1 MTIILVCILIFA
13 AILASGLVGLFV
25 QHRLPEGQK
34 SESARVI
41 IGQISGVLSL
51 LLSLVLGTLV
61 GTSFAFQTTQK
72 TELDALAAQVL
83 ELDQTLGELGPTGAF
98 ARERLKQTI
107 ESAYDAF
114 WGSQSVDPQRLSVS
128 VPLASRKAIK
138 AFLGS
143 FTPTTEEQR
152 QALASVSTLA
162 DQITRSRL
170 LMSLQVAG
178 RPVSPGFIFIL
189 VLWAIALFFAFGIFA
204 KSNTL
209 VVAAM
214 ASGAACIAFA
224 LFLILELGLP
234 YTGVFRIAPAAL
246 QEAIAHLG
254 E

>member
-1 MTIILVCILIFA
+1 MPIILVCILIFA
-13 AILASGLVGLFV
+13 LIFASGIVGLLV
-25 QHRLPEGQK
+25 QRRLPEEQK
-34 SESARVI
+34 SDSARVV

-72 TELDALAAQVL
+72 TELDSLAANVL
-83 ELDQTLGELGPTGAF
+83 ELDQTLGELGPVGEI
-98 ARERLKQTI
+98 ARGRLKATI
-107 ESAYDAF
+107 EDSYNAF
-114 WGSQSVDPQRLSVS
+114 WGSESVDPKRLSAS

-138 AFLGS
+138 AFLGA
-143 FTPTTEEQR
+143 FTPTSEEQK

-178 RPVSPGFIFIL
+178 RPVSPGLVVIL
-189 VLWAIALFFAFGIFA
+189 VLWAVALFFAFGIFA
-204 KSNTL
+204 KSNGL

-234 YTGVFRIAPAAL
+234 YTGVFRISPAAL

>member
-1 MTIILVCILIFA
+1 VTIILVCILIFA
-13 AILASGLVGLFV
+13 VILASGLFGLFV
-25 QHRLPEGQK
+25 QHRLPEAQK
-34 SESARVI
+34 SDSARVV

-98 ARERLKQTI
+98 ARARLKATI
-107 ESAYDAF
+107 EDAYNAF
-114 WGSQSVDPQRLSVS
+114 WGSESVDPKRLSVS

-143 FTPTTEEQR
+143 VTPTSEEEK

-162 DQITRSRL
+162 DQITRARP

-178 RPVSPGFIFIL
+178 ARSVRVWSSF
-189 VLWAIALFFAFGIFA
+189 
-204 KSNTL
+204 
-209 VVAAM
+209 
-214 ASGAACIAFA
+214 
-224 LFLILELGLP
+224 
-234 YTGVFRIAPAAL
+234 
-246 QEAIAHLG
+246 
-254 E
+254 

>member
-1 MTIILVCILIFA
+1 MTIILVCILIFV
-13 AILASGLVGLFV
+13 AILASGLFGLFI
-25 QHRLPEGQK
+25 QHRLPEAQK
-34 SESARVI
+34 SESARVV

-83 ELDQTLGELGPTGAF
+83 ELDQTLGELGPAGAF
-98 ARERLKQTI
+98 ARQRLKATI
-107 ESAYDAF
+107 EDAYNAF
-114 WGSQSVDPQRLSVS
+114 WGSEPVDPKRLSVS

-143 FTPTTEEQR
+143 VTPTSEEEK

-178 RPVSPGFIFIL
+178 RPVSPGLVFIL
-189 VLWAIALFFAFGIFA
+189 VLWAVALFLAFGIFA
-204 KSNTL
+204 KSNAL
-209 VVAAM
+209 VVTAM

-234 YTGVFRIAPAAL
+234 YTGVFRISPAAL

>member
-1 MTIILVCILIFA
+1 VTIILVCIAIFVV
-13 AILASGLVGLFV
+13 ILASGLVGLAV
-25 QHRLPEGQK
+25 QHRLPDEQK
-34 SESARVI
+34 SESARVV

-61 GTSFAFQTTQK
+61 GTSFAFQTTPR
-72 TELDALAAQVL
+72 TELDALAANVL
-83 ELDQTLGELGPTGAF
+83 QLDQSLADLGPGAAF
-98 ARERLKQTI
+98 ARERLKATI

-114 WGSQSVDPQRLSVS
+114 WGSGTADPKRLSVS
-128 VPLASRKAIK
+128 GPLASRRAIK

-143 FTPTTEEQR
+143 FTPATEEQK
-152 QALASVSTLA
+152 QALASVSSLA
-162 DQITRSRL
+162 NQITQSRL

-178 RPVSPGFIFIL
+178 RPVSPGLVVIL
-189 VLWAIALFFAFGIFA
+189 ILWAVALFFAFGIFA
-204 KSNTL
+204 KSNTV

-234 YTGVFRIAPAAL
+234 YTGVFRVSPAAL

>member
-1 MTIILVCILIFA
+1 MTIILACIAIFVL
-13 AILASGLVGLFV
+13 ILASGLIGLFV
-25 QHRLPEGQK
+25 HQRLPEQQK
-34 SESARVI
+34 SESARVV
-41 IGQISGVLSL
+41 IGHIAGVLSL

-72 TELDALAAQVL
+72 TELDSLAANVL

-98 ARERLKQTI
+98 ARERLKATI
-107 ESAYDAF
+107 GEAYDAF
-114 WGSQSVDPQRLSVS
+114 WGSGTADPKRLSVS
-128 VPLASRKAIK
+128 VPLASRRAIK

-143 FTPTTEEQR
+143 FTPTTEEEK
-152 QALASVSTLA
+152 QALATVSSLA
-162 DQITRSRL
+162 NEITQSRL

-178 RPVSPGFIFIL
+178 RPVSPGLVAIL
-189 VLWAIALFFAFGIFA
+189 TLWAVALFFAFGVFA
-204 KSNTL
+204 KSNAL

-234 YTGVFRIAPAAL
+234 YTGVFRVSPAAL

>member
-1 MTIILVCILIFA
+1 VTIILICIAIFA
-13 AILASGLVGLFV
+13 VILVSGLVGLAA
-25 QHRLPEGQK
+25 QHGLPEEQK
-34 SESARVI
+34 SDSARVV

-72 TELDALAAQVL
+72 TELDSLAANVL
-83 ELDQTLGELGPTGAF
+83 ELDQTLGELGPMGGI
-98 ARERLKQTI
+98 ARERLKATI
-107 ESAYDAF
+107 EGAYDTF
-114 WGSQSVDPQRLSVS
+114 WGSGTADPKRLSVS

-143 FTPTTEEQR
+143 FSSTTDQEK
-152 QALASVSTLA
+152 QALATAGDLA
-162 DQITRSRL
+162 NQITQSRL

-178 RPVSPGFIFIL
+178 RPVSPGLVVIL
-189 VLWAIALFFAFGIFA
+189 VFWAVALFFAFGIFA
-204 KSNTL
+204 KSNAL
-209 VVAAM
+209 VITAM

-224 LFLILELGLP
+224 IFLILELGLP
-234 YTGVFRIAPAAL
+234 YTGVFRVSPAAL

>member
-1 MTIILVCILIFA
+1 
-13 AILASGLVGLFV
+13 
-25 QHRLPEGQK
+25 
-34 SESARVI
+34 
-41 IGQISGVLSL
+41 
-51 LLSLVLGTLV
+51 
-61 GTSFAFQTTQK
+61 
-72 TELDALAAQVL
+72 
-83 ELDQTLGELGPTGAF
+83 LGPTGAF

-107 ESAYDAF
+107 ENAYEAF
-114 WGSQSVDPQRLSVS
+114 WGSQSVDPKRLSVS
-128 VPLASRKAIK
+128 VPLASRRAIK
-138 AFLGS
+138 TFLGS
-143 FTPTTEEQR
+143 FTPTTEEQK

-178 RPVSPGFIFIL
+178 RPVSPGLIFIL
-189 VLWAIALFFAFGIFA
+189 VLWAVALFFAFGIFA

>member
-1 MTIILVCILIFA
+1 VPITVVCFAIFL
-13 AILASGLVGLFV
+13 AILASGLIGLFA
-25 QHRLPEGQK
+25 QHRLPEAQK
-34 SESARVI
+34 SESARVV

-72 TELDALAAQVL
+72 TELDALAANVL

-98 ARERLKQTI
+98 ARERLKATM
-107 ESAYDAF
+107 ESAYDTF
-114 WGSQSVDPQRLSVS
+114 WGSETADPKLLSVS

-143 FTPTTEEQR
+143 FTPTTEEQK
-152 QALASVSTLA
+152 QALASVSALS

-178 RPVSPGFIFIL
+178 RPVSPGLIFIL

-204 KSNTL
+204 KSNAL
-209 VVAAM
+209 VVTAM

-234 YTGVFRIAPAAL
+234 YTGVFRVSPAAF

>member
-1 MTIILVCILIFA
+1 MTIIFVCILIFV
-13 AILASGLVGLFV
+13 AIFTSGLFGLFV
-25 QHRLPEGQK
+25 QHRLPEPQK
-34 SESARVI
+34 SESARVV

-72 TELDALAAQVL
+72 TELDSLAANIL

-98 ARERLKQTI
+98 ARERLKTMM
-107 ESAYDAF
+107 ENAYDTF
-114 WGSQSVDPQRLSVS
+114 WGAGTADQKRLSVS

-143 FTPTTEEQR
+143 FTPANEEQK
-152 QALASVSTLA
+152 QALTTARTLA
-162 DQITRSRL
+162 SQITQSRL

-178 RPVSPGFIFIL
+178 RPVSTGLMLIL
-189 VLWAIALFFAFGIFA
+189 TLWAIALFFAFGIFA
-204 KSNTL
+204 KSNAL
-209 VVAAM
+209 VIAAM
-214 ASGAACIAFA
+214 AAGAACIAFA

-234 YTGVFRIAPAAL
+234 YTGVFRVSPAAL

>member
-1 MTIILVCILIFA
+1 VTIILVCILIFA
-13 AILASGLVGLFV
+13 VILGAGLFGLFL
-25 QHRLPEGQK
+25 QHRLPEAQK
-34 SESARVI
+34 SESARVV

-83 ELDQTLGELGPTGAF
+83 ELDQTLGELGSTGAF
-98 ARERLKQTI
+98 ARERLKQTM
-107 ESAYDAF
+107 ESAYEAF

-138 AFLGS
+138 TFLGS
-143 FTPTTEEQR
+143 FTPTSEEQK
-152 QALASVSTLA
+152 QALASVSTLT

-178 RPVSPGFIFIL
+178 RPVSPGLILILIF
-189 VLWAIALFFAFGIFA
+189 WAVALFFAFGIFA
-204 KSNTL
+204 KSNAL
-209 VVAAM
+209 VMTAM
-214 ASGAACIAFA
+214 AAGAACIAFA

-234 YTGVFRIAPAAL
+234 YTGVFRVAPDAL
-246 QEAIAHLG
+246 REAIAHLG

>member
-13 AILASGLVGLFV
+13 AILASGLFGLFV
-25 QHRLPEGQK
+25 QHRLPEAQK
-34 SESARVI
+34 SESARVV

-83 ELDQTLGELGPTGAF
+83 ELDQTLGELGPAGAI
-98 ARERLKQTI
+98 ARDRLKQTI

-114 WGSQSVDPQRLSVS
+114 WGSESVDPKRLSVS

-143 FTPTTEEQR
+143 VTPTSEEEK

-178 RPVSPGFIFIL
+178 RPVSPGLVVIL
-189 VLWAIALFFAFGIFA
+189 ILWAVALFLAFGIFA
-204 KSNTL
+204 KSNAL
-209 VVAAM
+209 VVTAM

-234 YTGVFRIAPAAL
+234 YTGVFRISPAAL

>member
-1 MTIILVCILIFA
+1 MTIILVCIAIFVV
-13 AILASGLVGLFV
+13 ILASGIAGLIV
-25 QHRLPEGQK
+25 QHHLPAEQK
-34 SESARVI
+34 SDSARVV

-98 ARERLKQTI
+98 ARERLKATT
-107 ESAYDAF
+107 EDAYNAF
-114 WGSQSVDPQRLSVS
+114 WGSESVDPKRLSVS
-128 VPLASRKAIK
+128 VPLASRRAIK

-143 FTPTTEEQR
+143 FTPTTEEQK
-152 QALASVSTLA
+152 QALASISSLA

-178 RPVSPGFIFIL
+178 RPVSPGLVAILIF
-189 VLWAIALFFAFGIFA
+189 WAVALFFAFGIFA
-204 KSNTL
+204 KSNAV

-234 YTGVFRIAPAAL
+234 YTGVFRVPPAAL

>member
-1 MTIILVCILIFA
+1 VTIILVCIAIFLV
-13 AILASGLVGLFV
+13 IFASGLVGLAV
-25 QHRLPEGQK
+25 QHRLPEAQK
-34 SESARVI
+34 SDSARVVI
-41 IGQISGVLSL
+41 SQISGVLSL

-72 TELDALAAQVL
+72 TELDALAAHVL
-83 ELDQTLGELGPTGAF
+83 ELDQSLGELGPVGAI
-98 ARERLKQTI
+98 ARERLKATI
-107 ESAYDAF
+107 EDAYNAF
-114 WGSQSVDPQRLSVS
+114 WGSDSVDPKRLSVS
-128 VPLASRKAIK
+128 VPLASQKAIK
-138 AFLGS
+138 AFLGA
-143 FTPTTEEQR
+143 FTPTSEEQK

-178 RPVSPGFIFIL
+178 RPVSPGLVVIL
-189 VLWAIALFFAFGIFA
+189 ILWAVALFFAFGIFA
-204 KSNTL
+204 KSNAL

-234 YTGVFRIAPAAL
+234 YTGVFRVSPAAL
-246 QEAIAHLG
+246 EEAIAHLG

>member
-25 QHRLPEGQK
+25 QHRLPERQK

-107 ESAYDAF
+107 ESAYEAF
-114 WGSQSVDPQRLSVS
+114 WGSESVDPKRLSVS

-138 AFLGS
+138 TFLGS